1 MESLNISENKKNM
14 LNSDIIIY
22 TTEDGKTEI
31 KVTVNEETIW
41 LNQYQLE
48 ELFNTNRT
56 SIVRHISNIY
66 NSGELEK
73 ESTCAK
79 IAQVQT
85 EGIRQIKRQVNYY
98 NLDLIEIL
106 LPSLQTRGKL
116 LVVLNNIN

>member
-1 MESLNISENKKNM
+1 M

-22 TTEDGKTEI
+22 TTETTEDGKTEI

-41 LNQYQLE
+41 RNQYQLE

-79 IAQVQT
+79 IAQV
-85 EGIRQIKRQVNYY
+85 
-98 NLDLIEIL
+98 
-106 LPSLQTRGKL
+106 
-116 LVVLNNIN
+116 

>member
-1 MESLNISENKKNM
+1 M

-66 NSGELEK
+66 NSGELGK

-79 IAQVQT
+79 IAQVQP

>member
-1 MESLNISENKKNM
+1 M
-14 LNSDIIIY
+14 LESDIRTY

-31 KVTVNEETIW
+31 KVTVNEKTIW

-48 ELFNTNRT
+48 EFFNTNRT
-56 SIVRHISNIY
+56 SIVRYISNIY

-106 LPSLQTRGKL
+106 LP
-116 LVVLNNIN
+116 LVCNEGQVVSRFKQY

>member
-1 MESLNISENKKNM
+1 M

-22 TTEDGKTEI
+22 TTEDSKTEI
-31 KVTVNEETIW
+31 KVTVNEKTIW

-79 IAQVQT
+79 IAQV
-85 EGIRQIKRQVNYY
+85 
-98 NLDLIEIL
+98 
-106 LPSLQTRGKL
+106 
-116 LVVLNNIN
+116 

>member
-1 MESLNISENKKNM
+1 M

-56 SIVRHISNIY
+56 SIVRYISNIY

-73 ESTCAK
+73 ESTCA
-79 IAQVQT
+79 IFAQV
-85 EGIRQIKRQVNYY
+85 
-98 NLDLIEIL
+98 DSF
-106 LPSLQTRGKL
+106 PSSPEL
-116 LVVLNNIN
+116 

>member
-1 MESLNISENKKNM
+1 M

-48 ELFNTNRT
+48 TLFNTNRT

-66 NSGELEK
+66 NSGELGK

-79 IAQVQT
+79 IAQVQP

-98 NLDLIEIL
+98 TLDLIEIL

>member
-1 MESLNISENKKNM
+1 M

-41 LNQYQLE
+41 RNQYQLE

-79 IAQVQT
+79 IAQV
-85 EGIRQIKRQVNYY
+85 
-98 NLDLIEIL
+98 
-106 LPSLQTRGKL
+106 
-116 LVVLNNIN
+116 

>member
-1 MESLNISENKKNM
+1 M
-14 LNSDIIIY
+14 LNSDIRIY

-48 ELFNTNRT
+48 TLFNTNRT

-66 NSGELEK
+66 NSGELGK

-85 EGIRQIKRQVNYY
+85 EGIHQIKRQVNYY
-98 NLDLIEIL
+98 TLDLIEIL